1 MCLDSGVNYY
11 STTPK
16 TPDGAGYTTADVTKG
31 TEKYSKVYDSSNK
44 DITDSV
50 EYDTSTSKYKKKQT
64 TDAAVDSYAG
74 AGY

>member
-16 TPDGAGYTTADVTKG
+16 TPDGAGYTTAEVTKDKD
-31 TEKYSKVYDSSNK
+31 KYTKVYDSNNS

-50 EYDTSTSKYKKKQT
+50 EFDSSTSKYKKKQT

-74 AGY
+74 GY